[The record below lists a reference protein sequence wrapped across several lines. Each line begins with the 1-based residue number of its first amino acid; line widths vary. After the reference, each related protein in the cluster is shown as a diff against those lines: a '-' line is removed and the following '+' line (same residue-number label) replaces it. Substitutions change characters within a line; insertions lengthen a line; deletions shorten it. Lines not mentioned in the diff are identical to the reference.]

1 MKRWMTIPFVFMTVA
16 VCSWVF
22 AETPD
27 SGWDP
32 TATLRNEDF
41 PRTCEPAPPKP
52 CEPVKAACCACCHEV
67 KPPDWNP
74 VLWLNRLICRE
85 VATSSDSA
93 TPPPWNPAWLP
104 GRNYDSMMCK
114 KMVRV
119 KKLPLPCGGAEQPR
133 TLFFRKM
140 MM

>member
-1 MKRWMTIPFVFMTVA
+1 MKRWMTIPFVFMAVA

-32 TATLRNEDF
+32 TATVRNENF
-41 PRTCEPAPPKP
+41 PPT
-52 CEPVKAACCACCHEV
+52 CEPVKTACCACCHEV
-67 KPPDWNP
+67 RPPDWNP

-93 TPPPWNPAWLP
+93 TPPTWNPAWLP
-104 GRNYDSMMCK
+104 GRIYDSMMCK

-119 KKLPLPCGGAEQPR
+119 RKFPLPSSGAERIR